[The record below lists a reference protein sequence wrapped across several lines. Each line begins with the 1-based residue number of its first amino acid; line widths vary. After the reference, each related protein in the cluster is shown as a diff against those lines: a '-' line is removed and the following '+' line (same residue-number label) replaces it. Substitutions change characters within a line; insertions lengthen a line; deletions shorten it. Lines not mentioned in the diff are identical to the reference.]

1 MWEDRAEHQVRVDL
15 LIGGFAC
22 FCIGLG
28 LVSISWLI
36 SLGDFPDFKFTQCWV
51 AEVTAQEYLPD
62 TNLQVIQLTTE
73 TDEKLQYSVTTLCA
87 EEENCLATVNISRH
101 EVNLCVFQSGKL
113 LLVHDS
119 SIPFSEPIINQN
131 YQQYLYYSSNWVWFV
146 WMFQIVSVV
155 SSPVCVCSGIA
166 LMFEALTGRVVS
178 SFRSLNCEVEMIGSK
193 VI

>member
-87 EEENCLATVNISRH
+87 EEENCLATVN
-101 EVNLCVFQSGKL
+101 
-113 LLVHDS
+113 
-119 SIPFSEPIINQN
+119 
-131 YQQYLYYSSNWVWFV
+131 
-146 WMFQIVSVV
+146 
-155 SSPVCVCSGIA
+155 VCSTTFIP
-166 LMFEALTGRVVS
+166 LIRNSPLLTHTCHKTRTHNTTPHTH
-178 SFRSLNCEVEMIGSK
+178 RST
-193 VI
+193 